1 MAVFTT
7 QRHIAVMREIAAKA
21 ALDRVDQAARRLED
35 LLHTVRS
42 DVLTLAEWPI
52 WESYLSAHKDSDRTF
67 WREKLVVQLRT
78 FADLKPAYKSVV
90 YSDEIGADVLRAT
103 RKGTA
108 TIVRR
113 ADAPLSPWAQKVIVR
128 TAQLAPR
135 QTHWEFVGDQY
146 RSTLICA
153 SPAALRQTHRRSAV
167 WLELDA
173 ASLFEI
179 GAPREADQ
187 SSLALFD
194 DEGRLRFARQPAAL
208 NTLASKPSR
217 QYVDSHNRLVSVAV
231 VSIFPGQGVPR
242 WRLALIEPAAVLNA
256 GVHDFRAAFLGVM
269 GLALLIATI
278 LSVWL
283 ARQFVQP
290 LRRVYQA
297 SQRIGRGDFDV
308 QLSDT
313 TGDEIGALAE
323 QINMMAGQLQ
333 AAHEDFERRLSDKT
347 EQLIH
352 AERLST
358 IGRTAAAVA
367 HEINNPSGIIS
378 MYAQMLA
385 ERLTA
390 DDPNLE
396 KLQVIKDKAREI
408 SRIVNELL
416 DYSRKPAPKKEWVDS
431 HALITKALHDAAMVQ
446 TDGDA
451 ASPIVRT
458 IDVDADAEKLYV
470 DPHQMRRV
478 LRNLVNN
485 ACQAMPAG
493 GELRV
498 RCRRGHD
505 EGVTIEIADTGTGMD
520 SEQLRHLFD
529 PFYTTK
535 RFGAGTGLGLAISKE
550 ITERHGGTV
559 RVESEPG
566 RGTAVTLWLPEA
578 PTTYEI

>member
-1 MAVFTT
+1 
-7 QRHIAVMREIAAKA
+7 
-21 ALDRVDQAARRLED
+21 
-35 LLHTVRS
+35 
-42 DVLTLAEWPI
+42 
-52 WESYLSAHKDSDRTF
+52 
-67 WREKLVVQLRT
+67 
-78 FADLKPAYKSVV
+78 
-90 YSDEIGADVLRAT
+90 
-103 RKGTA
+103 
-108 TIVRR
+108 
-113 ADAPLSPWAQKVIVR
+113 
-128 TAQLAPR
+128 
-135 QTHWEFVGDQY
+135 
-146 RSTLICA
+146 
-153 SPAALRQTHRRSAV
+153 
-167 WLELDA
+167 
-173 ASLFEI
+173 
-179 GAPREADQ
+179 
-187 SSLALFD
+187 
-194 DEGRLRFARQPAAL
+194 
-208 NTLASKPSR
+208 
-217 QYVDSHNRLVSVAV
+217 
-231 VSIFPGQGVPR
+231 
-242 WRLALIEPAAVLNA
+242 
-256 GVHDFRAAFLGVM
+256 
-269 GLALLIATI
+269 
-278 LSVWL
+278 
-283 ARQFVQP
+283 
-290 LRRVYQA
+290 
-297 SQRIGRGDFDV
+297 
-308 QLSDT
+308 
-313 TGDEIGALAE
+313 
-323 QINMMAGQLQ
+323 
-333 AAHEDFERRLSDKT
+333 
-347 EQLIH
+347 
-352 AERLST
+352 
-358 IGRTAAAVA
+358 
-367 HEINNPSGIIS
+367 
-378 MYAQMLA
+378 
-385 ERLTA
+385 
-390 DDPNLE
+390 
-396 KLQVIKDKAREI
+396 VIKDKAREI